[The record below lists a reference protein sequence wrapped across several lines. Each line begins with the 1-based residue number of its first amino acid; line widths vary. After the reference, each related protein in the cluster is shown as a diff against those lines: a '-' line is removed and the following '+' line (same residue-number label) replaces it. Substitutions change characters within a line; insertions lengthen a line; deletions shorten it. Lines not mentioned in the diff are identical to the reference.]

1 MFLYIFWRV
10 SDVFVPLQQTNKL
23 TDMKKLL
30 STLLLALITIAGWAQ
45 KEVVWE
51 NPSAFTGSGNIEF
64 DITKME
70 LKETETVMHFRVKFI
85 PNYWIRFA
93 KESFLKTPDG
103 KEYAVVSGK
112 KTSEAESDVELDS
125 LFWMPESGLAD
136 LVLHFKPVP
145 TDTKEID
152 FIEGYD
158 EGAFRFF
165 NICDK
170 KTKKEP
176 EWPAE
181 WKGVKYAQ
189 DEKLPEAKIGKGVAR
204 IKVKLLGYKP
214 GMGMELRVGGF
225 RPLGEKEYFD
235 KSFPLADDGTATA
248 EIPLRMTREVS
259 VGVSGVAGG
268 PLVIAPG
275 QEIALLMNIGEG
287 NNRPLAIKGFLAK
300 TNMDLNEAFVK
311 LLPKDAQVIRYEAL
325 SQCDTP
331 EKRLAWLK
339 NEFDKRIAEVKAS
352 DYTTAAKDLLCMEA
366 EGNFVEWSR
375 FFGGNYT
382 NLMMTTGKARI
393 TSQKD
398 YSNLLRANDSL
409 LVLSEAE
416 KAYSYQYLDKPT
428 SPCSDRFWTLPLSQ
442 LDKDFSTRAP
452 WLNELQTVYHLFSI
466 DEKEWDGL
474 MAQMKYEDCKGIVTD
489 YQKEQERL
497 AQELAQKESI
507 FFKKFDDVKPENIL
521 QTILDRYKGKAV
533 LIDMWATWCGPCR
546 AGHKA
551 MAPMKEQMK
560 GQNVQ
565 FVYITSPS
573 SPMSTWQEMIKEI
586 DGDHYYL
593 TPEQYSYIL
602 AKYESSGIPTYA
614 VYNTQ
619 GEQTYKVIGFPG
631 NEEIRKRLEE
641 AMK

>member
-1 MFLYIFWRV
+1 
-10 SDVFVPLQQTNKL
+10 
-23 TDMKKLL
+23 MKKLL
-30 STLLLALITIAGWAQ
+30 STLLLALTTIAGWAQ

-287 NNRPLAIKGFLAK
+287 SNRPLAMKGFLAK

-311 LLPKDAQVIRYEAL
+311 LLPKDAQVIRYEGL

-339 NEFDKRIAEVKAS
+339 DEFDKKIAEVKAS

-366 EGNFVEWSR
+366 EGEFVEWSR

-393 TSQKD
+393 ASQKD

-452 WLNELQTVYHLFSI
+452 WLNELQTVFFMFST

>member
-1 MFLYIFWRV
+1 
-10 SDVFVPLQQTNKL
+10 
-23 TDMKKLL
+23 MKKLL

-287 NNRPLAIKGFLAK
+287 SNRPLAIKGFLAK

-311 LLPKDAQVIRYEAL
+311 LLPKDAQVIRYEGL

-339 NEFDKRIAEVKAS
+339 NEFDKKIAEVKAS

-366 EGNFVEWSR
+366 EGEFVEWSR

-393 TSQKD
+393 TNQKEYRD
-398 YSNLLRANDSL
+398 LLKANDSL

-452 WLNELQTVYHLFSI
+452 WLNELQTVFFMFST

-507 FFKKFDDVKPENIL
+507 FFKKFDEVKPENIL

>member
-1 MFLYIFWRV
+1 M
-10 SDVFVPLQQTNKL
+10 
-23 TDMKKLL
+23 
-30 STLLLALITIAGWAQ
+30 LALITIAGWAQ

-181 WKGVKYAQ
+181 WKGVKYAK
-189 DEKLPEAKIGKGVAR
+189 DEMLPEAKIGKGVAK

-235 KSFPLADDGTATA
+235 KSFPLVDDGTATA

-275 QEIALLMNIGEG
+275 QEISLLMNIGEG

-300 TNMDLNEAFVK
+300 TNMDLNEEFVK
-311 LLPKDAQVIRYEAL
+311 LLPKDAQVIRYKAL

-339 NEFDKRIAEVKAS
+339 DEFDKKIAEVKAS

-442 LDKDFSTRAP
+442 LDKDFSARAP
-452 WLNELQTVYHLFSI
+452 WLNELQTVYFMFST

-573 SPMSTWQEMIKEI
+573 SPLSTWQEMIKEI

>member
-1 MFLYIFWRV
+1 
-10 SDVFVPLQQTNKL
+10 
-23 TDMKKLL
+23 MKKLL

-181 WKGVKYAQ
+181 WKGVKYAK

-287 NNRPLAIKGFLAK
+287 SNRPLAIKGFLAK
-300 TNMDLNEAFVK
+300 TNMDLNEEFVK

-339 NEFDKRIAEVKAS
+339 NEFDKKIAEVKAS

-366 EGNFVEWSR
+366 EGEFVEWSR

-393 TSQKD
+393 TSQKEYRD
-398 YSNLLRANDSL
+398 LLKANDSL

-442 LDKDFSTRAP
+442 LDKDFSARAP
-452 WLNELQTVYHLFSI
+452 WLNELQTVYFMFST

>member
-1 MFLYIFWRV
+1 
-10 SDVFVPLQQTNKL
+10 
-23 TDMKKLL
+23 MKKLL
-30 STLLLALITIAGWAQ
+30 STLLLALTTIAGWAQ

-170 KTKKEP
+170 KNKKEP

-181 WKGVKYAQ
+181 WKGVKYAK

-287 NNRPLAIKGFLAK
+287 SNRPLAMKGFLAK
-300 TNMDLNEAFVK
+300 TNMDLNEEFVK

-339 NEFDKRIAEVKAS
+339 NEFDKKIAEVKAS

-366 EGNFVEWSR
+366 EGEFVEWSR

-393 TSQKD
+393 TSQKEYRD
-398 YSNLLRANDSL
+398 LLKANDSL

-452 WLNELQTVYHLFSI
+452 WLNELQTVYFMFST

-507 FFKKFDDVKPENIL
+507 FFKKFDEVKPESIL

>member
-1 MFLYIFWRV
+1 
-10 SDVFVPLQQTNKL
+10 
-23 TDMKKLL
+23 MKKLL
-30 STLLLALITIAGWAQ
+30 STLLLALTTIAGWAQ

-452 WLNELQTVYHLFSI
+452 WLNELQTVYFMFST

-474 MAQMKYEDCKGIVTD
+474 MAQMKYEDCKNVVTD

-593 TPEQYSYIL
+593 TKEQYSYIL

>member
-1 MFLYIFWRV
+1 
-10 SDVFVPLQQTNKL
+10 
-23 TDMKKLL
+23 MKKLL

-287 NNRPLAIKGFLAK
+287 SNRPLAMKGFLAK

-339 NEFDKRIAEVKAS
+339 DEFDKKIAEVKAS

-366 EGNFVEWSR
+366 EGEFVEWSR

-393 TSQKD
+393 TSQKE

-507 FFKKFDDVKPENIL
+507 FFKKFDEVKPESIL

-551 MAPMKEQMK
+551 MAPMKEQMKGQMK

>member
-1 MFLYIFWRV
+1 
-10 SDVFVPLQQTNKL
+10 
-23 TDMKKLL
+23 MKKLL

-181 WKGVKYAQ
+181 WKGVKYAK

-287 NNRPLAIKGFLAK
+287 SNRPLAMKGFLAK

-339 NEFDKRIAEVKAS
+339 NEFDKKIAEVKAS

-366 EGNFVEWSR
+366 EGEFVEWSR

-393 TSQKD
+393 TSQKEYRD
-398 YSNLLRANDSL
+398 LLKANDSL

-452 WLNELQTVYHLFSI
+452 WLNELQTVFFMFST

>member
-1 MFLYIFWRV
+1 
-10 SDVFVPLQQTNKL
+10 
-23 TDMKKLL
+23 MKKLL

-181 WKGVKYAQ
+181 WKGVKYAK

-275 QEIALLMNIGEG
+275 QEISLLMNIGEG

-311 LLPKDAQVIRYEAL
+311 LLPKDAQVIRYEGL

-339 NEFDKRIAEVKAS
+339 NEFDKKIAEVKAS

-366 EGNFVEWSR
+366 EGEFVEWSR

-393 TSQKD
+393 ASQKD

-452 WLNELQTVYHLFSI
+452 WLNELQTVFFMFST

-507 FFKKFDDVKPENIL
+507 FFKKFDEVKPESIL

-573 SPMSTWQEMIKEI
+573 SPMSTWQEMIKDI

>member
-1 MFLYIFWRV
+1 
-10 SDVFVPLQQTNKL
+10 
-23 TDMKKLL
+23 MKKLL

-181 WKGVKYAQ
+181 WKGVKYAK
-189 DEKLPEAKIGKGVAR
+189 DEMLPEAKIGKGVAR

-287 NNRPLAIKGFLAK
+287 SNRPLAMKGFLAK

-311 LLPKDAQVIRYEAL
+311 LLPKDAQVIRYEGL

-393 TSQKD
+393 ASQKEYRD
-398 YSNLLRANDSL
+398 LLKANDSL

-452 WLNELQTVYHLFSI
+452 WLNELQTVYFMFST

-593 TPEQYSYIL
+593 TKEQYSYIL

>member
-1 MFLYIFWRV
+1 
-10 SDVFVPLQQTNKL
+10 
-23 TDMKKLL
+23 MKKLL

-181 WKGVKYAQ
+181 WKGVKYAK
-189 DEKLPEAKIGKGVAR
+189 DEMLPEAKIGKGVAK

-235 KSFPLADDGTATA
+235 KSFPLVDDGTATA

-275 QEIALLMNIGEG
+275 QEISLLMNIGEG

-300 TNMDLNEAFVK
+300 TNMDLNEEFVK
-311 LLPKDAQVIRYEAL
+311 LLPKDAQVIRYKAL

-339 NEFDKRIAEVKAS
+339 DEFDKKIAEVKAS

-442 LDKDFSTRAP
+442 LDKDFSARAP
-452 WLNELQTVYHLFSI
+452 WLNELQTVYFMFST

-573 SPMSTWQEMIKEI
+573 SPLSTWQEMIKEI

>member
-1 MFLYIFWRV
+1 
-10 SDVFVPLQQTNKL
+10 
-23 TDMKKLL
+23 MKKLL
-30 STLLLALITIAGWAQ
+30 STLLLALTTIAAWAQ

-275 QEIALLMNIGEG
+275 QEIALLMNIGS
-287 NNRPLAIKGFLAK
+287 NRPLAMKGFLAK

-339 NEFDKRIAEVKAS
+339 DEFDKRIAEVKAS

-393 TSQKD
+393 TSQKEYRD
-398 YSNLLRANDSL
+398 LLKANDSL

-452 WLNELQTVYHLFSI
+452 WLNELQTVYFMFST

-474 MAQMKYEDCKGIVTD
+474 TAQMKYEDCKGIVTD

-593 TPEQYSYIL
+593 TKEQYSYIL

-614 VYNTQ
+614 VYNTK

>member
-1 MFLYIFWRV
+1 
-10 SDVFVPLQQTNKL
+10 
-23 TDMKKLL
+23 MKKLL

-181 WKGVKYAQ
+181 WKGVKYAK

-287 NNRPLAIKGFLAK
+287 SNRPLAIKGFLAK
-300 TNMDLNEAFVK
+300 TNMDLNEEFVK

-339 NEFDKRIAEVKAS
+339 DEFDKKIAEVKAS

-366 EGNFVEWSR
+366 EGEFVEWSR

-393 TSQKD
+393 TSQKEYRD
-398 YSNLLRANDSL
+398 LLKANDSL

-452 WLNELQTVYHLFSI
+452 WLNELQTVFFMFST

-474 MAQMKYEDCKGIVTD
+474 MAQMKYEDCKNVVTD

>member
-1 MFLYIFWRV
+1 
-10 SDVFVPLQQTNKL
+10 
-23 TDMKKLL
+23 MKKLL
-30 STLLLALITIAGWAQ
+30 STLLLALTTIAGWAQ

-189 DEKLPEAKIGKGVAR
+189 DEKLPEAKIGKGVAK

-275 QEIALLMNIGEG
+275 QEISLLMNIGS
-287 NNRPLAIKGFLAK
+287 NRPLAIKGFLAK
-300 TNMDLNEAFVK
+300 TNMDLNEEFVK

-331 EKRLAWLK
+331 EKRLVWLMD
-339 NEFDKRIAEVKAS
+339 EFDKKIAEVKAS

-393 TSQKD
+393 TSQKEYRD
-398 YSNLLRANDSL
+398 LLKANDSL

-452 WLNELQTVYHLFSI
+452 WLNELQTVYFMFST

-474 MAQMKYEDCKGIVTD
+474 MAQMKYEDCKNVVTD

-507 FFKKFDDVKPENIL
+507 FFKKFDEVKPENIL

-573 SPMSTWQEMIKEI
+573 SPMSTWQEMIKDI

>member
-1 MFLYIFWRV
+1 
-10 SDVFVPLQQTNKL
+10 
-23 TDMKKLL
+23 MKKLL

-165 NICDK
+165 NICDA

-181 WKGVKYAQ
+181 WKGVKYAK

-287 NNRPLAIKGFLAK
+287 SNRPLAIKGFLAK

-311 LLPKDAQVIRYEAL
+311 LLPKDAQVIRYKAL

-339 NEFDKRIAEVKAS
+339 NEFDKKIAEVKAS

-366 EGNFVEWSR
+366 EGEFVEWSR

-393 TSQKD
+393 ASQKD

-416 KAYSYQYLDKPT
+416 KAYSYQYLDNPT

-452 WLNELQTVYHLFSI
+452 WLNELQTVFFMFST

-507 FFKKFDDVKPENIL
+507 FFKKFDEVKPENIL

-593 TPEQYSYIL
+593 TKEQYSYIL
-602 AKYESSGIPTYA
+602 AKYESGGIPTYA
-614 VYNTQ
+614 VYNTE

>member
-1 MFLYIFWRV
+1 
-10 SDVFVPLQQTNKL
+10 
-23 TDMKKLL
+23 MKKLL

-112 KTSEAESDVELDS
+112 KTSETESDVELDS

-275 QEIALLMNIGEG
+275 QEISLLMNIGEG
-287 NNRPLAIKGFLAK
+287 NNRPLAMKGFLAK
-300 TNMDLNEAFVK
+300 TNMDLNEEFVK

-339 NEFDKRIAEVKAS
+339 NEFDKKIAEVKAS

-366 EGNFVEWSR
+366 EGEFVEWSR

-393 TSQKD
+393 ASQKD

-452 WLNELQTVYHLFSI
+452 WLNELQTVFFMFST

-474 MAQMKYEDCKGIVTD
+474 MAQMKYEDCKNVVTD

-507 FFKKFDDVKPENIL
+507 FFKKFDEVKPESIL

-573 SPMSTWQEMIKEI
+573 SPMSTWQEMIKDI

>member
-1 MFLYIFWRV
+1 
-10 SDVFVPLQQTNKL
+10 
-23 TDMKKLL
+23 MKKLL

-181 WKGVKYAQ
+181 WKGVKYAK

-287 NNRPLAIKGFLAK
+287 NNRPLAMKGFLAK
-300 TNMDLNEAFVK
+300 TNMDLNEEFVK
-311 LLPKDAQVIRYEAL
+311 LLPKDAQVIRYKAL

-339 NEFDKRIAEVKAS
+339 NEFDKKIAEVKAS

-366 EGNFVEWSR
+366 EGEFVEWSR

-393 TSQKD
+393 ASQKD

-452 WLNELQTVYHLFSI
+452 WLNELQTVFFMFST

-573 SPMSTWQEMIKEI
+573 SPMSTWQEMIKDI

>member
-1 MFLYIFWRV
+1 
-10 SDVFVPLQQTNKL
+10 
-23 TDMKKLL
+23 MKKLL

-235 KSFPLADDGTATA
+235 KSFPLANDGTATA

-275 QEIALLMNIGEG
+275 QEISLLMNIGEG

-300 TNMDLNEAFVK
+300 TNMDLNEEFVK
-311 LLPKDAQVIRYEAL
+311 LLPKDAQVIRYKAL

-393 TSQKD
+393 TSQKEYRD
-398 YSNLLRANDSL
+398 LLKANDSL

-452 WLNELQTVYHLFSI
+452 WLNELQTVFFMFST
-466 DEKEWDGL
+466 DEKEWVGL

-573 SPMSTWQEMIKEI
+573 SPMSTWQEMIKDI

>member
-1 MFLYIFWRV
+1 
-10 SDVFVPLQQTNKL
+10 
-23 TDMKKLL
+23 MKKLL

-339 NEFDKRIAEVKAS
+339 NEFDKKIAEVKAS

-393 TSQKD
+393 ASQKD

-452 WLNELQTVYHLFSI
+452 WLNELQTVYFMFST

-573 SPMSTWQEMIKEI
+573 SPMSTWQEMIKDI

>member
-30 STLLLALITIAGWAQ
+30 STLLLALTTIAGWAQ

-181 WKGVKYAQ
+181 WKGVKYAK

-275 QEIALLMNIGEG
+275 QEISLLMNIG

-300 TNMDLNEAFVK
+300 TNMDLNEEFVK
-311 LLPKDAQVIRYEAL
+311 LLPKDAQVIRYEGL

-339 NEFDKRIAEVKAS
+339 DEFDKKIAEVKAS

-366 EGNFVEWSR
+366 EGEFVEWSR

-393 TSQKD
+393 TSQKEYRD
-398 YSNLLRANDSL
+398 LLKANDSL

-452 WLNELQTVYHLFSI
+452 WLNELQTVYFMFST

-474 MAQMKYEDCKGIVTD
+474 MAQMKYEDCKNVVTD

-507 FFKKFDDVKPENIL
+507 FFKKFDEVKPENIL

>member
-287 NNRPLAIKGFLAK
+287 NNRPLAMKGFLAK
-300 TNMDLNEAFVK
+300 TNMDLNEEFVK

-339 NEFDKRIAEVKAS
+339 DEFDKKIAEVKAS

-366 EGNFVEWSR
+366 EGEFVEWSR

-393 TSQKD
+393 ASQKD

-452 WLNELQTVYHLFSI
+452 WLNELQTVYFMFST

-474 MAQMKYEDCKGIVTD
+474 MAQMKYEDCKNVVTD

-507 FFKKFDDVKPENIL
+507 FFKKFDEVKPENIL

>member
-1 MFLYIFWRV
+1 
-10 SDVFVPLQQTNKL
+10 
-23 TDMKKLL
+23 MKKLL

-287 NNRPLAIKGFLAK
+287 NNRPLAMKGFLAK

-311 LLPKDAQVIRYEAL
+311 LLPKDAQVIRYEGL

-339 NEFDKRIAEVKAS
+339 DEFDKRLAEVKAS
-352 DYTTAAKDLLCMEA
+352 DYTTAAKDLLCMDA
-366 EGNFVEWSR
+366 EGEFVEWSR

-393 TSQKD
+393 ASQKD

-452 WLNELQTVYHLFSI
+452 WLNELQTVYFMFST

-507 FFKKFDDVKPENIL
+507 FFKKFDEVKPENIL

-573 SPMSTWQEMIKEI
+573 SPMSTWQEMIKDI

>member
-1 MFLYIFWRV
+1 
-10 SDVFVPLQQTNKL
+10 
-23 TDMKKLL
+23 MKKLL

-311 LLPKDAQVIRYEAL
+311 LLPKDAQVIRYEGL

-339 NEFDKRIAEVKAS
+339 NEFDKKIAEVKAS

-366 EGNFVEWSR
+366 EGEFVEWSR

-393 TSQKD
+393 ASQKD

-452 WLNELQTVYHLFSI
+452 WLNELQTVFFMFST

-507 FFKKFDDVKPENIL
+507 FFKKFDEVKPENIL

>member
-1 MFLYIFWRV
+1 
-10 SDVFVPLQQTNKL
+10 
-23 TDMKKLL
+23 MKKLL

-287 NNRPLAIKGFLAK
+287 SNRPLAIKGFLAK
-300 TNMDLNEAFVK
+300 TNMDLNEEFVK

-339 NEFDKRIAEVKAS
+339 NEFDKKIAEVKAS

-366 EGNFVEWSR
+366 EGEFVEWSR

-393 TSQKD
+393 ASQKD

-452 WLNELQTVYHLFSI
+452 WLNELQTVYFMFST

-474 MAQMKYEDCKGIVTD
+474 MAQMKYEDCKNVVTD

-573 SPMSTWQEMIKEI
+573 SPMSTWQEMIKDI

>member
-1 MFLYIFWRV
+1 
-10 SDVFVPLQQTNKL
+10 
-23 TDMKKLL
+23 MKKLL

-287 NNRPLAIKGFLAK
+287 SNRPLAMKGFLAK

-339 NEFDKRIAEVKAS
+339 DEFDKKIAEVKAS

-366 EGNFVEWSR
+366 EGEFVEWSR

-393 TSQKD
+393 TSQKEYRD
-398 YSNLLRANDSL
+398 LLRANDSL

-416 KAYSYQYLDKPT
+416 KAYSYQYLDNPT

-452 WLNELQTVYHLFSI
+452 WLNELQTVYFMFST

-474 MAQMKYEDCKGIVTD
+474 MAQMKYEDCKNVVTD

-593 TPEQYSYIL
+593 TKEQYSYIL

>member
-1 MFLYIFWRV
+1 
-10 SDVFVPLQQTNKL
+10 
-23 TDMKKLL
+23 MKKLL

-287 NNRPLAIKGFLAK
+287 NNRPLAMKGFLAK

-311 LLPKDAQVIRYEAL
+311 LLPKDAQVIRYEGL

-339 NEFDKRIAEVKAS
+339 DEFDKKIAEVKAS

-393 TSQKD
+393 TSQKEYRD
-398 YSNLLRANDSL
+398 LLRANDSL

-452 WLNELQTVYHLFSI
+452 WLNELQTVYFMFST

-474 MAQMKYEDCKGIVTD
+474 MAQMKYEDCKNVVTD

-573 SPMSTWQEMIKEI
+573 SPMSTWQEMIKDI

>member
-1 MFLYIFWRV
+1 
-10 SDVFVPLQQTNKL
+10 
-23 TDMKKLL
+23 MKKLL

-181 WKGVKYAQ
+181 WKGVKYAK

-287 NNRPLAIKGFLAK
+287 SNRPLAIKGFLAK
-300 TNMDLNEAFVK
+300 TNMDLNEEFVK

-339 NEFDKRIAEVKAS
+339 DEFDKKIAEVKAS

-393 TSQKD
+393 ASQKD

-452 WLNELQTVYHLFSI
+452 WLNELQTVYFMFST

-573 SPMSTWQEMIKEI
+573 SPMSTWQEMIKDI

>member
-1 MFLYIFWRV
+1 
-10 SDVFVPLQQTNKL
+10 
-23 TDMKKLL
+23 MKKLL

-300 TNMDLNEAFVK
+300 TNMDLNEEFVK

-339 NEFDKRIAEVKAS
+339 DEFDKKIAEVKAS

-366 EGNFVEWSR
+366 EGEFVEWSR

-393 TSQKD
+393 TSQKEYRD
-398 YSNLLRANDSL
+398 LLRANDSL

-452 WLNELQTVYHLFSI
+452 WLNELQTVYFMFST

-573 SPMSTWQEMIKEI
+573 SPMSTWQEMIKDI

>member
-1 MFLYIFWRV
+1 
-10 SDVFVPLQQTNKL
+10 
-23 TDMKKLL
+23 MKKLL
-30 STLLLALITIAGWAQ
+30 STLLLALTTIAGWAQ

-112 KTSEAESDVELDS
+112 KTNEAESDVELDS
-125 LFWMPESGLAD
+125 LFWMPESGQAD

-165 NICDK
+165 NICDA

-275 QEIALLMNIGEG
+275 QEISLLMNIGS
-287 NNRPLAIKGFLAK
+287 NRPLAMKGFLAK
-300 TNMDLNEAFVK
+300 TNMDLNEEFVK
-311 LLPKDAQVIRYEAL
+311 LLPKDAQVIRYKAL

-339 NEFDKRIAEVKAS
+339 DEFDKKIAEVKAS

-602 AKYESSGIPTYA
+602 AKYESGGIPTYA

>member
-1 MFLYIFWRV
+1 
-10 SDVFVPLQQTNKL
+10 
-23 TDMKKLL
+23 MKKLL
-30 STLLLALITIAGWAQ
+30 STLLLALTTIAGWAQ

-181 WKGVKYAQ
+181 WKGVKYAK

-287 NNRPLAIKGFLAK
+287 NNRPLAMKGFLAK

-311 LLPKDAQVIRYEAL
+311 LLPKDAQVIRYEGL

-339 NEFDKRIAEVKAS
+339 NEFDKKIAEVKAS

-366 EGNFVEWSR
+366 EGEFVEWSR

-393 TSQKD
+393 ASQKD

-452 WLNELQTVYHLFSI
+452 WLNELQTVFFMFST

>member
-1 MFLYIFWRV
+1 
-10 SDVFVPLQQTNKL
+10 
-23 TDMKKLL
+23 MKKLL

-181 WKGVKYAQ
+181 WKGVKYAK

-275 QEIALLMNIGEG
+275 QEISLLMNIGEG

-300 TNMDLNEAFVK
+300 TNMDLNEEFVK

-339 NEFDKRIAEVKAS
+339 NEFDKKITEVKAS

-393 TSQKD
+393 TSQKEYRD
-398 YSNLLRANDSL
+398 LLKANDSL

-507 FFKKFDDVKPENIL
+507 FFKKFDDVKPESIL

-593 TPEQYSYIL
+593 TKEQYSYIL
-602 AKYESSGIPTYA
+602 AKYESGGIPTYA
-614 VYNTQ
+614 VYNTE

>member
-1 MFLYIFWRV
+1 
-10 SDVFVPLQQTNKL
+10 
-23 TDMKKLL
+23 
-30 STLLLALITIAGWAQ
+30 
-45 KEVVWE
+45 
-51 NPSAFTGSGNIEF
+51 
-64 DITKME
+64 
-70 LKETETVMHFRVKFI
+70 
-85 PNYWIRFA
+85 
-93 KESFLKTPDG
+93 
-103 KEYAVVSGK
+103 
-112 KTSEAESDVELDS
+112 
-125 LFWMPESGLAD
+125 
-136 LVLHFKPVP
+136 
-145 TDTKEID
+145 
-152 FIEGYD
+152 
-158 EGAFRFF
+158 
-165 NICDK
+165 
-170 KTKKEP
+170 
-176 EWPAE
+176 
-181 WKGVKYAQ
+181 
-189 DEKLPEAKIGKGVAR
+189 
-204 IKVKLLGYKP
+204 
-214 GMGMELRVGGF
+214 
-225 RPLGEKEYFD
+225 
-235 KSFPLADDGTATA
+235 
-248 EIPLRMTREVS
+248 
-259 VGVSGVAGG
+259 
-268 PLVIAPG
+268 
-275 QEIALLMNIGEG
+275 
-287 NNRPLAIKGFLAK
+287 
-300 TNMDLNEAFVK
+300 
-311 LLPKDAQVIRYEAL
+311 
-325 SQCDTP
+325 
-331 EKRLAWLK
+331 
-339 NEFDKRIAEVKAS
+339 
-352 DYTTAAKDLLCMEA
+352 
-366 EGNFVEWSR
+366 VEWSR

-452 WLNELQTVYHLFSI
+452 WLNELQTVFFMFST

-474 MAQMKYEDCKGIVTD
+474 MAQMKYEDCKNIVTD
-489 YQKEQERL
+489 YRKEQERL

-507 FFKKFDDVKPENIL
+507 FFKKFDEVKPESIL

-573 SPMSTWQEMIKEI
+573 SPITTWQEMIKEI

-593 TPEQYSYIL
+593 TKEQFGYLLS
-602 AKYESSGIPTYA
+602 KYESGGIPTYA
-614 VYNTQ
+614 VYNTK

>member
-1 MFLYIFWRV
+1 
-10 SDVFVPLQQTNKL
+10 
-23 TDMKKLL
+23 MKKLL
-30 STLLLALITIAGWAQ
+30 STLLLALTTIAGWAQ

-181 WKGVKYAQ
+181 WKGVKYAK

-259 VGVSGVAGG
+259 VGISGVAGG

-287 NNRPLAIKGFLAK
+287 NNRPLAMKGFLAK
-300 TNMDLNEAFVK
+300 TNMDLNEEFVK

-339 NEFDKRIAEVKAS
+339 NEFDKKIAEVKAS

-398 YSNLLRANDSL
+398 YSNLLKANDSL

-452 WLNELQTVYHLFSI
+452 WLNELQTVYFMFST

-474 MAQMKYEDCKGIVTD
+474 MAQMKYEDCKNVVTD

-521 QTILDRYKGKAV
+521 QAILDRYKGKAV

-573 SPMSTWQEMIKEI
+573 SPMSTWQEMSKDI

>member
-1 MFLYIFWRV
+1 
-10 SDVFVPLQQTNKL
+10 
-23 TDMKKLL
+23 MKKLL

-181 WKGVKYAQ
+181 WKGVKYAK
-189 DEKLPEAKIGKGVAR
+189 DEMLPEAKIGKGVAK

-235 KSFPLADDGTATA
+235 KSFPLVDDGTATA

-275 QEIALLMNIGEG
+275 QEIALLMNIG
-287 NNRPLAIKGFLAK
+287 NNRPLAMKGFLAK

-339 NEFDKRIAEVKAS
+339 DEFDKKIAEVKAS

-442 LDKDFSTRAP
+442 LDKDFSARAP
-452 WLNELQTVYHLFSI
+452 WLNELQTVYFMFST

-573 SPMSTWQEMIKEI
+573 SPLSTWQEMIKEI

-614 VYNTQ
+614 VYNTK

>member
-1 MFLYIFWRV
+1 
-10 SDVFVPLQQTNKL
+10 
-23 TDMKKLL
+23 MKKLL
-30 STLLLALITIAGWAQ
+30 STLLLALTTIAGWAQ

-125 LFWMPESGLAD
+125 LFWMPESGQAD

-158 EGAFRFF
+158 EGAFRFW

-170 KTKKEP
+170 KTKKDP

-248 EIPLRMTREVS
+248 EIPLRLTREVS

-275 QEIALLMNIGEG
+275 QEISLLMNIGS
-287 NNRPLAIKGFLAK
+287 NRPLAIKGFLAK
-300 TNMDLNEAFVK
+300 TNMDLNEEFVK

-339 NEFDKRIAEVKAS
+339 DEFDKKIAEVKAS
-352 DYTTAAKDLLCMEA
+352 NYTTAAKDLLCMEA

-442 LDKDFSTRAP
+442 LDKDFSARAP
-452 WLNELQTVYHLFSI
+452 WLNELQMVYHLFGI

-474 MAQMKYEDCKGIVTD
+474 TAQMKYEDCKNVVTD

-497 AQELAQKESI
+497 AHELAQKESI
-507 FFKKFDDVKPENIL
+507 FFKKFDDVKPESIL

-593 TPEQYSYIL
+593 TKEQYSYIL
-602 AKYESSGIPTYA
+602 AKYESGGIPTYA
-614 VYNTQ
+614 VYNTK

>member
-1 MFLYIFWRV
+1 
-10 SDVFVPLQQTNKL
+10 
-23 TDMKKLL
+23 MKKLL

-452 WLNELQTVYHLFSI
+452 WLNELQTVFFMFST

-474 MAQMKYEDCKGIVTD
+474 MAQMKYEDCKNVVTD

-573 SPMSTWQEMIKEI
+573 SPMSTWQEMIKDI